1 MPEGYSTACLLPAYA
16 VAMALIYDA
25 ELRPGKLELI
35 ADWLPAARWFPS
47 AEPPVL
53 RKLGSF
59 RFDDPEGAVGI
70 ETLVVQAGELAVQ
83 VPLTYRDA
91 PLDGAERFLITEMD
105 HSVLGRR
112 WVYDAAGDPVYAAAL
127 EAALFSRQGQAPQY
141 TEHNGV
147 RELLPESMR
156 VFSSGMPDGAELAD
170 APASEPQDW
179 TATVME
185 QNGWELSV
193 VRLLDLDGRTAPDP
207 SLQATWEGQ
216 EFPVVLA
223 WGMPVE
229 G

>member
-1 MPEGYSTACLLPAYA
+1 
-16 VAMALIYDA
+16 MALIYDA

-35 ADWLPAARWFPS
+35 SDWLPRARWFPS
-47 AEPPVL
+47 TEPVTA
-53 RKLGSF
+53 RKLGAF
-59 RFDDPEGAVGI
+59 RFEDPEGAVGI
-70 ETLVVQAGELAVQ
+70 ETLIVAAGSLVVQ

-91 PLDGAERFLITEMD
+91 PLAGAERFLITEMD

-141 TEHNGV
+141 TERDGV

-156 VFSSGMPDGAELAD
+156 VFTSGMPDGAELAD
-170 APASEPQDW
+170 APAEEPQDW
-179 TATVME
+179 TVSVLE
-185 QNGWELSV
+185 RSGWELSV

-216 EFPVVLA
+216 DFPVVLA
-223 WGMPVE
+223 WGMPNA

>member
-1 MPEGYSTACLLPAYA
+1 
-16 VAMALIYDA
+16 MALIYDA
-25 ELRPGKLELI
+25 ELRPGKMELI
-35 ADWLPAARWFPS
+35 SGWLPGTVWFP
-47 AEPPVL
+47 ANEPVPV

-70 ETLVVQAGELAVQ
+70 ETLIVSAGPHTVQ

-91 PLDGAERFLITEMD
+91 PLDGAERFLITEME

-141 TEHNGV
+141 TERNGV

-156 VFSSGMPDGAELAD
+156 VFSTGMPDGAELVD
-170 APASEPQDW
+170 APASEPEDW
-179 TATVME
+179 AVSVIALS
-185 QNGWELSV
+185 GWELSV

-207 SLQATWEGQ
+207 SLQATWADQ
-216 EFPVVLA
+216 DVAVVLA
-223 WGMPVE
+223 WGMPQ
-229 G
+229 